1 MSHLARRESF
11 FPELF
16 GFRRDFDDL
25 FNRLLGESPT
35 GIERAGVLAS
45 PMMLEVPP
53 VESWVD
59 KERNTFHARVA
70 LPGVDPQ
77 NVQVSAQSG
86 ELSISAERKEMREN
100 KDVNY
105 LRREFS
111 YGRIERMLVL
121 PEGVDR
127 DKISAEYNNGVL
139 EISAPI
145 STAAMP
151 RRIEV
156 RAAVKSRGASA

>member
-25 FNRLLGESPT
+25 FNRLLGEGSP
-35 GIERAGVLAS
+35 GIERAGTLTS
-45 PMMLEVPP
+45 PVMLEVPP

-59 KERNTFHARVA
+59 RERNTFHARVA
-70 LPGVDPQ
+70 LPGVDAQ
-77 NVQVSAQSG
+77 NVQVSAESG
-86 ELSISAERKEMREN
+86 ALSISAERKETREN

-111 YGRIERMLVL
+111 YGRIERMLTL

-156 RAAVKSRGASA
+156 KTGQKTKGASA